1 MHLWPQPLNPLHHL
15 ALSALA
21 AVVPLVILLVLMGAL
36 RKSGYVSA
44 AWGLVGSVVIA
55 VAVWGMPVK
64 LAAVSAAYGAVYALW
79 AIMWIVFTAL
89 WLYNLAVDTG
99 KFEMLRCWMAQHASG
114 DPRVQAI
121 LVGFCFGALIEGVA
135 GFGTPV
141 AIGAFLLVG
150 LGFAAVDAVTVT
162 LISNMAP
169 AAYGAIGIPIVAL
182 AAVTG
187 LPQQKLSE
195 MSGRQLPL
203 IAIIIP
209 LYLVWIVA
217 GRRGLKGA
225 WLAAAV
231 GGGSFGLALFIVSNT
246 WGPYACDII
255 ASMVSIAALTV
266 LLQFWKPSD
275 ECPSKNMK
283 HSAQAPASELTLRE
297 GIAAWTPWAVLAAV
311 MILWS
316 YFKLFEKGRIKVPV
330 PWLNNAIFITLYHRP
345 YAAIYTFDPLAAGT
359 AGLLATLMAALI
371 LRASPR
377 VLLQSGLRTLRQM
390 VFPTLTVC
398 LIVALA
404 YLYNYSGM
412 AYTLGAA
419 LATVGSVFPFFSSYL
434 GWVACFMSGSDTA
447 SNFLFGN
454 LQVAAAHQIGI
465 SPVLLASTNCVGAA
479 AGKTISPQSIAVGV
493 TTVGLVG
500 REGEVLRTTLWHS
513 ILLAAV
519 VGLMALAQA
528 YWLKWMIP

>member
-1 MHLWPQPLNPLHHL
+1 MRLWQQPLNPLHHL

-21 AVVPLVILLVLMGAL
+21 AFAPLVLLLVLMGVL
-36 RKSGYVSA
+36 RKSSYVSA
-44 AWGLVGSVVIA
+44 AWGLVASLFIA
-55 VAVWGMPVK
+55 VAVWGMPFKIAV
-64 LAAVSAAYGAVYALW
+64 VSAAFGAVYALW

-89 WLYNLAVDTG
+89 WLYNLCVDTG
-99 KFEMLRCWMAQHASG
+99 KFELLRRWMGQHASG
-114 DPRVQAI
+114 DPRIQAI
-121 LVGFCFGALIEGVA
+121 LVGFCFGALLEGVA

-141 AIGAFLLVG
+141 ALGAFILVG

-195 MSGRQLPL
+195 MSGRQMPF

-209 LYLVWIVA
+209 FYLVWIVA
-217 GRRGLKGA
+217 GRRGIKGA

-231 GGGSFGLALFIVSNT
+231 GGGSFGASLFIISNT

-255 ASMVSIAALTV
+255 ASMVSIAAIT
-266 LLQFWKPSD
+266 LLLKVWKPSD
-275 ECPSKNMK
+275 ECPSKKMK
-283 HSAQAPASELTLRE
+283 FFTPAPTSKLTWQQSVD
-297 GIAAWTPWAVLAAV
+297 AWAPWAILAAI

-316 YFKLFEKGRIKVPV
+316 YFKLFATGRIKVAV
-330 PWLNNAIFITLYHRP
+330 PALNNAVFITLYHKP

-359 AGLLATLMAALI
+359 AALLAVLITALI
-371 LRASPR
+371 LRVSPGVIAR
-377 VLLQSGLRTLRQM
+377 SGLRTLKQ
-390 VFPTLTVC
+390 VIFPTLTVC

-419 LATVGSVFPFFSSYL
+419 LATLGAVFPFFSSYL
-434 GWVACFMSGSDTA
+434 GWIACFMSGSDTA

-465 SPVLLASTNCVGAA
+465 NPVLLASTNCVGAA

-500 REGEVLRTTLWHS
+500 REGEVLRTTIWHS
-513 ILLAAV
+513 ILLAAI

-528 YWLKWMIP
+528 YWLKWMVP